1 MPISK
6 VWWREEPVNKP
17 IYAYSVFSGVDIMHN
32 INSTALASKNV
43 NRILVLQVYQ
53 CS

>member
-1 MPISK
+1 MSK
-6 VWWREEPVNKP
+6 AWWCEKPFEESVYPHG
-17 IYAYSVFSGVDIMHN
+17 VFSGVDIMHN

-43 NRILVLQVYQ
+43 NHILVLQVYQ

>member
-1 MPISK
+1 MSK
-6 VWWREEPVNKP
+6 ALWCEKPFEESV
-17 IYAYSVFSGVDIMHN
+17 YTHGVFSGVDIMHN

>member
-1 MPISK
+1 MSK
-6 VWWREEPVNKP
+6 AGRCEKPFEESVYPHG
-17 IYAYSVFSGVDIMHN
+17 VFSGVDIMHN